1 MKKAIETRHG
11 TAYPIGLTTD
21 SDGQMVFVLEL
32 IE

>member
-1 MKKAIETRHG
+1 MKPIETRHG

-21 SDGQMVFVLEL
+21 SEGKLTLILEL